1 MKQLGKHF
9 WKLIG
14 FIVIFWIE
22 LNETWTCITLV
33 QYENHLA
40 NFATN
45 YINVC
50 FFTHHICDREKL
62 VLGQLPLDDCPREK
76 LPLRIIANNK
86 NCSWENCPPHRKFS
100 PKINSPHSSK
110 FPSKSTTR
118 VNLANLCIVYEHYCL
133 RLMNHSRIKKWF
145 TSIYLLQILTRP
157 CRTSLIR
164 EHLSPNAPWF
174 SYSRMQNYTFLKKK
188 KIELE
193 KNTCK
198 NTNNDKIIC
207 IWYLSSKWPVCRSIV
222 NQTTAVTS
230 RTKPS
235 TLLKT
240 NIFKHCALFCNK
252 VAKMHL

>member
-1 MKQLGKHF
+1 MFAFSHTTYVIERNWF
-9 WKLIG
+9 WD
-14 FIVIFWIE
+14 
-22 LNETWTCITLV
+22 N
-33 QYENHLA
+33 
-40 NFATN
+40 
-45 YINVC
+45 
-50 FFTHHICDREKL
+50 
-62 VLGQLPLDDCPREK
+62 CPRM
-76 LPLRIIANNK
+76 IAPEENYP
-86 NCSWENCPPHRKFS
+86 WENCPPHHKFS

-133 RLMNHSRIKKWF
+133 WLKNHSRIKKWF

-188 KIELE
+188 KIEKE

-222 NQTTAVTS
+222 NQTTGVTS

-240 NIFKHCALFCNK
+240 NIFKHCALFRNK
-252 VAKMHL
+252 VAKMYL